1 MAFAQQGPRTVCILS
16 ANGAICNVALRQ
28 PAAVG
33 GAVQYE
39 VGATDIFYYDI
50 YYICIVSVLF
60 YA

>member
-16 ANGAICNVALRQ
+16 ANGAICNLALRQ
-28 PAAVG
+28 PGAVG

-39 VGATDIFYYDI
+39 VGASDIFYYDI
-50 YYICIVSVLF
+50 LIVSVLF